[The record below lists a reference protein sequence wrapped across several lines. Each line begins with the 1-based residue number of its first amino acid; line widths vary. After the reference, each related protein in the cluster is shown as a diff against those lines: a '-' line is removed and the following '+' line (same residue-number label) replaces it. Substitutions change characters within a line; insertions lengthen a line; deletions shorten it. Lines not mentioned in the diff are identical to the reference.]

1 MSAHGWRD
9 RLASFGYG
17 ARDLPVA
24 PYLPA
29 HVAALVR
36 RGDAT
41 EALDLQGRSVPLL
54 HVVAGPDGETTRR
67 ELARVAAERRLTG
80 SRPGEAVGPRP
91 GVGVGAG
98 HTEAV
103 TDALHEVLARRA
115 LAGAATTG
123 WWRLRGWQAAANR
136 PDADLLLALER
147 VSASVECY
155 WLDSDVDV
163 PVVGIVLRMPGSSPN
178 VAALAAH
185 VCAGQAVSRA
195 LWGAVSKLAVVQ
207 LLADQRSDGHAAPPP
222 GPPWPQLGAADPTVL
237 GERSPADLA
246 PHWHE
251 RLGPVPELDRLRR
264 ALRAAGL
271 RPETRDLLPGEATSP
286 AATARDATDA
296 GAVMVLGRLSH
307 RDDPTGAADPP
318 APAATGEPPTGG
330 PWRPLDVAALG
341 LEGPAQWAFSYDPS
355 AVALSRL
362 YHENSK
368 LRTMYGDLPSVDLG
382 AMAPHVQRLLAHP
395 VRDYRHAARRYSLP
409 HGTPPPTAPV
419 EECLRRRRSWAPMST
434 DAVSLPQLGHLLCAT
449 TGVTGAGGLM
459 GSDVRLPLRA
469 TPAAGG
475 LYSTDLYV
483 YAHRVDGM
491 DPGLYYH
498 DPSARELL
506 LVRDDASP
514 DEIALNTG
522 YASRAAEASAVL
534 VYVASFRRL
543 QWKYRQ
549 RAYRMAHLDC
559 GHLAQS
565 IILVANGLG
574 LVAHPMIAFA
584 DDYFNDLVGVDG
596 CEDAVVYLTL
606 IGAAADSPSAPPRQP
621 RPPVGAASAASTTER
636 TS

>member
-1 MSAHGWRD
+1 MSAHCWRD

-29 HVAALVR
+29 HVAALVP
-36 RGDAT
+36 RGDAA

-54 HVVAGPDGETTRR
+54 HVVAGPDGESTRR

-80 SRPGEAVGPRP
+80 SRPGEAAGPRP
-91 GVGVGAG
+91 VVGVGAG
-98 HTEAV
+98 HAEAV
-103 TDALHEVLARRA
+103 TDALHEVLARRV

-123 WWRLRGWQAAANR
+123 WWRLRGWQAAANG
-136 PDADLLLALER
+136 PDADLLRALER
-147 VSASVECY
+147 ACASVECY

-163 PVVGIVLRMPGSSPN
+163 PVVGIVLRMPRTSAT
-178 VAALAAH
+178 VAAVAAH
-185 VCAGQAVSRA
+185 VCAGHAVSRA
-195 LWGAVSKLAVVQ
+195 LWAAVSKLAVVQ
-207 LLADQRSDGHAAPPP
+207 LLADQRSDGHVVPPP
-222 GPPWPQLGAADPTVL
+222 GPPWPQLGATGPTVL
-237 GERSPADLA
+237 GERSPDDLG

-251 RLGPVPELDRLRR
+251 RLDPVPELDRLRR

-271 RPETRDLLPGEATSP
+271 RPETRDLLPGE
-286 AATARDATDA
+286 TDA
-296 GAVMVLGRLSH
+296 NAVMVLGRLSH
-307 RDDPTGAADPP
+307 RDDPTDAADVP
-318 APAATGEPPTGG
+318 ARGATGEPPTGC
-330 PWRPLDVAALG
+330 PWRPLDVSTLG

-395 VRDYRHAARRYSLP
+395 VRDYRHTARRYSLP

-419 EECLRRRRSWAPMST
+419 EECLRRRRSWAPMAA
-434 DAVSLPQLGHLLCAT
+434 DAVSLPQLGHLLGAT

-483 YAHRVDGM
+483 YAHNVDGM
-491 DPGLYYH
+491 DQGLYYH

-506 LVRDDASP
+506 LVRDDAGP
-514 DEIALNTG
+514 EEIAVHTG

-565 IILVANGLG
+565 IVLVANGLG

-621 RPPVGAASAASTTER
+621 RPPVGAPAASTTER